1 MGEAQPFYQK
11 GVNLSKSAVE
21 EQHTSQNVDVVPAL
35 TFTDRI
41 AMAYVAAV
49 QEVLGADAD
58 ADAFL
63 EGSII
68 EESVSRPHNAD
79 KHGVQNA
86 ALVALIA
93 EQGFVDDA
101 VVVEYGCGRAGL
113 GTAILAHNNKARC
126 VLIERE
132 TRRHKFENKTRE
144 DFAGRV
150 LRLRL
155 DIADFDLAA
164 LLKPRLESMTL
175 PDKIT
180 FERDGVDPAAAARLQ
195 DQWQAAA
202 DLRMQ
207 PWPPTQVLAC
217 AKHLCGAGTD
227 IALRSLLA
235 SRNTVGV
242 AVCIATC
249 CHHLCSADS
258 YVNCAFLQRLGLCGP
273 SGEGFAEL
281 VAAAGSAAGGTGGS
295 CGAERRRIGFMVKRI
310 LDLGRVMWLRDDL
323 GLADAQI
330 QRYIDKSVTPE
341 NIAIVAKG
349 V

>member
-101 VVVEYGCGRAGL
+101 AVVEYGCGRAGL
-113 GTAILAHNNKARC
+113 GTAI
-126 VLIERE
+126 
-132 TRRHKFENKTRE
+132 
-144 DFAGRV
+144 
-150 LRLRL
+150 
-155 DIADFDLAA
+155 
-164 LLKPRLESMTL
+164 
-175 PDKIT
+175 
-180 FERDGVDPAAAARLQ
+180 
-195 DQWQAAA
+195 
-202 DLRMQ
+202 
-207 PWPPTQVLAC
+207 
-217 AKHLCGAGTD
+217 
-227 IALRSLLA
+227 
-235 SRNTVGV
+235 
-242 AVCIATC
+242 
-249 CHHLCSADS
+249 
-258 YVNCAFLQRLGLCGP
+258 
-273 SGEGFAEL
+273 
-281 VAAAGSAAGGTGGS
+281 
-295 CGAERRRIGFMVKRI
+295 
-310 LDLGRVMWLRDDL
+310 
-323 GLADAQI
+323 
-330 QRYIDKSVTPE
+330 
-341 NIAIVAKG
+341 
-349 V
+349 